1 MSATPLARL
10 VGSGPLLLD
19 FDGPVCGIFAG
30 LPAPG
35 VAGELVQLLRAEGV
49 ELPDNIAAEPDPL
62 AVIRWT
68 GYHCD
73 QQLTTAVEDALTAL
87 ELRAVQTATPTPYGH
102 EVIRAARDI
111 GMPVAIV
118 SNNSRRA
125 VSAYLA
131 LHELAELVE
140 RVNGR
145 PYARPEM
152 MKPEPWM
159 VLDAVQALGSEPAAC
174 VLVGDSMTDIVA
186 ARAAGVHVIGLAN
199 RPRKV
204 APFAIADAVITT
216 MADVVAALSPVSP
229 LSPESPSGA

>member
-1 MSATPLARL
+1 
-10 VGSGPLLLD
+10 LLD
-19 FDGPVCGIFAG
+19 FDGPVCSIFAG
-30 LPAPG
+30 LPAPS
-35 VAGELVQLLRAEGV
+35 VAGELVELLRSGGV
-49 ELPDNIAAEPDPL
+49 DPPGEIASEPDPL

-73 QQLTTAVEDALTAL
+73 PQLTTAVEDALTAL
-87 ELRAVQTATPTPYGH
+87 ELRAVQSATPTPHGH
-102 EVIRAARDI
+102 DVIRAAR
-111 GMPVAIV
+111 GKGVPVAIV
-118 SNNSRRA
+118 SNNSGRA

-131 LHELAELVE
+131 LHDLADLVE

-159 VLDAVQALGSEPAAC
+159 ILDAVRAVGGELAAC
-174 VLVGDSMTDIVA
+174 VLVGDSMSDIMA
-186 ARAAGVHVIGLAN
+186 ARAAGVQVIGLAN

-204 APFAIADAVITT
+204 VPFAIADAVITT

-229 LSPESPSGA
+229 ESPSGT